1 MDVSSSSSAAK
12 GAASELSLEPVVRDR
27 AIHTLRP
34 VDLQPLPL
42 IATTPPAHVRLAV
55 DKARVAQV
63 GWARRSLDERVT
75 DLKRAAEAMLE
86 RRHEVIEL
94 MRDEVGKLEVD
105 ALMSEVIGPL
115 DQLTAWAGVVR
126 RGMKRKHASLNK
138 IAFPKKRAWVDHV
151 PRGVI
156 GIIAPWNYP
165 VATLF
170 RSVYPALLTGN
181 AVVFKPSEHATRVE
195 SWVAERLAEVLPPDL
210 LQVVV
215 GDKEVGAALIDSGI
229 DACVFTGSVAA
240 GKDVGARCA
249 ARLIPFSAELGGK
262 DAAIVLEDCEL
273 DRTIAGLTHWALHNV
288 GQSCGALEIVYADQR
303 IADQLVE
310 RLADAWR
317 RLRARPGA
325 PGEVDVS
332 PMCNGRQLALV
343 EEHVADARAK
353 GATIV
358 TGGSRVRGEG
368 GSPIGLFYEPTLID
382 HCTSEM
388 KVVRDETFGPVLAVV
403 RVDGAADAIRRIHAG
418 RYGLTTSI
426 WTRDVPRAE
435 RLASEISTGVVTINN
450 HSLTGGMPQLPW
462 SGTRETGTGVA
473 NGADSLALFTRPR
486 TVLIDDNSTPEAYWM
501 PYDEKLWELGHLLSD
516 VQRMKNLTSAWKVPL
531 LLQGRIATIRRFFS
545 R

>member
-1 MDVSSSSSAAK
+1 MS
-12 GAASELSLEPVVRDR
+12 GATSEPTLEPVVRDR

-34 VDLQPLPL
+34 VDLEPLPL
-42 IATTPPAHVRLAV
+42 IETTPPAHVRLAV
-55 DKARVAQV
+55 ERARLAQV
-63 GWARRSLDERVT
+63 GWARRSLDERVK

-86 RRHEVIEL
+86 RRTEVLEL

-126 RGMKRKHASLNK
+126 KGLKRKPASLNK

-156 GIIAPWNYP
+156 GVIAPWNYP

-170 RSVYPALLTGN
+170 RSVYPALLSGN

-215 GDKEVGAALIDSGI
+215 GDKEVGIALIESGI

-262 DAAIVLEDCEL
+262 DAAIVLEDCDL
-273 DRTIAGLTHWALHNV
+273 DRTLAGLTHWALHNV
-288 GQSCGALEIVYADQR
+288 GQSCGALEIAYVDQR
-303 IADQLVE
+303 IADQLVS
-310 RLADAWR
+310 RLADAWK
-317 RLRARPGA
+317 RLRAEPGA
-325 PGEVDVS
+325 PGDVDVS
-332 PMCNGRQLALV
+332 PMCNARQLALV
-343 EEHVADARAK
+343 ERHVADAREK
-353 GATIV
+353 GGVIV
-358 TGGSRVRGEG
+358 AGGARVTRDGE
-368 GSPIGLFYEPTLID
+368 PVGLFYAPTLID
-382 HCTSEM
+382 HATKDM
-388 KVVRDETFGPVLAVV
+388 LVVRDETFGPVLAIV
-403 RVDGAADAIRRIHAG
+403 RVDGAADAIRRINAS
-418 RYGLTTSI
+418 RYGLTASI

-435 RLASEISTGVVTINN
+435 RLAAEISTGVVTINN

-473 NGADSLALFTRPR
+473 NGVDSLALFTRPK
-486 TVLIDDNSTPEAYWM
+486 TVLVDDNTTPEPYWL
-501 PYDEKLWELGHLLSD
+501 PYDHKLWELGHLLAD
-516 VQRMKNLTSAWKVPL
+516 VQRMKSLTSAWRVPL
-531 LLQGRIATIRRFFS
+531 LLQGRVASIKRFFA